1 MRIDRVKFATV
12 LAREDISSQELAR
25 RAGLSRV
32 TISSVKSG
40 RSCTRSTAE
49 KIASGLRVDLSELLT
64 DGQTEEVQ

>member
-32 TISSVKSG
+32 TISGVKSG